1 MTAAWLYCD
10 PYIMHTSPHTMGV
23 EYVDGEEWIAF
34 RVKAPATS
42 TYTVKEMTGCT
53 FSNGSKQI
61 DVYVFPYGETEK
73 TVFSEGNADTYG
85 TKIEPFALAGS
96 LLYAE
101 RIGAKAFSA
110 LGISNDK
117 KVASANYYGTTTNTR
132 GIAGLSGTSEFA
144 LEEDKEYVLIFNAKQ
159 TGVMHISNLTLEYV
173 KPTGVLTSIEA
184 ELDGV
189 TVGSELSPKV
199 TWYSESK
206 KIDGS
211 DGEVSIDVVEDSE
224 NILLKAE
231 DGRVFA
237 IGEGSAT
244 VKVTGTLKGKSKSVE
259 VPITVSAQNA
269 DDGIKDIAITL
280 TDAVIGAG
288 EYSSIYSI
296 SAKDMQGNAADLS
309 DAYIKYSADGESANI
324 VEVTDNGS
332 FKGLSEG
339 VAEIK
344 AYIIANNGIA
354 EKTFTLTVD
363 NTQKITAAYLYTDTE
378 LRVGEQLDITVR
390 LELANRKLIAG
401 GKIVGF
407 EIVDESET
415 GVMVLTENGLSAI
428 AKKEGSANVRAK
440 VIVRGNEYYTDTVKI
455 TVEGAV
461 PEYPSSFRI
470 DFRQGTVE
478 GDTYEYINDILTYSP
493 SRNWIFH
500 EFTDFFSERYERIWM
515 PLKTGKYS
523 QVLWQ
528 KPGKGYLAFK
538 VKFPTAGTYKIDSVS
553 SDNSR
558 AAKIGLY
565 IIPVNKDN
573 TANLE
578 KLLVNTSEY
587 YVSSVDY
594 YYKDYTPLKNDVE
607 HSFGKKNIP
616 EAGEYYVVLKN
627 ELGKSNSLVSS
638 YGDALYPIYYS
649 FVNENAMNRAELV
662 SDKTTL
668 EINETTT
675 LVPKLFD
682 SNENVID
689 YTPESITSIAYSSDD
704 VNVVTVAND
713 GTITANNEGSTTV
726 RATIVRD
733 GNTVNTS
740 IAISVTDSS
749 GIDTTKGITV
759 SADNNIYVY
768 GSTKIELSAVMNSGR
783 KLKIPSEYVTY
794 TLSSGAEDIADVSD
808 DGTVTGKAV
817 GTVTITPVID
827 SAYLASKQAEGI
839 TVSPVEVSVSWD
851 ATVNPAV
858 YTLEMRE
865 NAKNNVSKY
874 DWAKKERD
882 AAVKK
887 AEKYVENVELMYSLI
902 APEGLPRYYHAS
914 HVNDPLNIYC
924 RYCGEYVGSYSW
936 KVDPITHPWKVQCDR
951 CRRWFPSNDFESFY
965 ELGILEDK
973 SWSYAESLTEH
984 HKMFVCADGEN
995 CTCSHPGGNP
1005 GSDSWWNKR
1014 GTAEWYEFYG
1024 YGVVGGYLNNDYYAE
1039 VDEELGIKGWGV
1051 DDGFGYLQPY
1061 VSDTNKKG
1069 YHTSY
1074 YEGANGNAWYK
1085 TSGLSGP
1092 VRHNY
1097 IAYYLHEGLW
1107 YGAGETEG
1115 SGMVRNGLD
1124 ALRDAF
1130 LYTGEAKYARAGAI
1144 LLDRIADVY
1153 PDFDWYGWTDWRG
1166 NNYRGAIVDPVW
1178 STTMSDSLTRAYDAF
1193 LPIYNDP
1200 YVINFLS
1207 SKGAIYKASE
1217 DGTLMRDGDGNLI
1230 PVNLKNSPGALRRHI
1245 EDNILIKSFEYA
1257 KTGSIA
1263 GNIGTAQK
1271 SVMHAALAL
1280 NRQPET
1286 GEMLDWIMRMG
1297 EMYNTGP
1304 EQEKPI
1310 SGGAILAKLIDEVNR
1325 DGSGS
1330 ENAAGYNN
1338 IWVAYF
1344 IDIADKLASYDGY
1357 EGVNLFENAKYRK
1370 MFLAQAR
1377 LLLGGYY
1384 TAQIGDYGSVGSK
1397 GMALYPDESLVAFK
1411 HTGDRLLARALYF
1424 YNGNTAEGL
1433 RGTIFDKDPEKITRD
1448 IEKIVEEDGNFAL
1461 DSDMMT
1467 GFGFA
1472 ALRDGAKYNS
1482 VSSQTADNTT
1492 RDFAVYFGSNNGHG
1506 HVDTLNL
1513 FISAFG
1519 LNLAPDFGYPEF
1531 TGSDPNRMQ
1540 WIHTTLSHNTV
1551 VVDEKEQAAV
1561 SNPGVP
1567 YHFDDAGRVKL
1578 MDIDASKVYKNCDEY
1593 RRTVIMVEADDK
1605 VSYGVDFFHVL
1616 GGNDHL
1622 YSFHSQSDD
1631 ITPVSG
1637 LEDMKEQPTYE
1648 AENGDLIGTYAGP
1661 DVKYGPDPN
1670 KVGSEK
1676 YPKGYTWLK
1685 DVRTFGT
1692 IEKDFTVEYKVKD
1705 WRKALSEK
1713 KDIRLRVTMLGEEAM
1728 DEVSFA
1734 TALPQFAD
1742 SASNKDVSI
1751 DYMLVRRRGVNLDT
1765 TFTTV
1770 FEPYEEGN
1778 KYIEKIER
1786 VSMERSLSD
1795 KPGMNDSFGAVK
1807 VTLKNGRVDYV
1818 IYSTNQEV
1826 SYVVDEKISFSGFA
1840 GVISFDA
1847 DGNVIYR
1854 YLNDGKVLGLISDAA
1869 EESVP
1874 AYTGV
1879 VSSFTKELSSE
1890 NYITFV
1896 PDEGQT
1902 VNTGDL
1908 AGRYVYIEND
1918 KVQNG
1923 AYKIES
1929 AAESDGKVE
1938 LYIGDVSTIRN
1949 FVDPYN
1955 MDLGY
1960 AYNIAEGQTLR
1971 IPLTS
1976 VEDTA
1981 PVVENPG
1988 DMSATAGSMMTI
2000 QISAESP
2007 AGKDITFI
2015 GTSLPR
2021 GASLD
2026 EATGK
2031 ITWKPGSSQVGENHV
2046 AVTASDRVFET
2057 TVHFTINVY
2066 GSTSGTPSGNTGN
2079 TGNTGNAGNTGN
2091 TGGTTGGTTGG
2102 NTGTTTPETPSTD
2115 EKVRFTDLGAYPWAA
2130 DAINAL
2136 ADEGIIKGTSE
2147 TTYSPAKNI
2156 TRADF
2161 ALLLVRAFE
2170 KTSDNTENFSDV
2182 SASDYFAKELAIARN
2197 TGLVGGIGDN
2207 KFAPR
2212 SYIKRC
2218 DMMLMVYRVLSESE
2232 TFVGRAAP
2240 GTPDYPDF
2248 DTVPEYAREAVSALI
2263 GAGLV
2268 NGKGDKIAPNDFTTR
2283 AEVAVLL
2290 ERVLEFVKK

>member
-1 MTAAWLYCD
+1 M
-10 PYIMHTSPHTMGV
+10 
-23 EYVDGEEWIAF
+23 
-34 RVKAPATS
+34 
-42 TYTVKEMTGCT
+42 
-53 FSNGSKQI
+53 
-61 DVYVFPYGETEK
+61 
-73 TVFSEGNADTYG
+73 
-85 TKIEPFALAGS
+85 
-96 LLYAE
+96 
-101 RIGAKAFSA
+101 
-110 LGISNDK
+110 
-117 KVASANYYGTTTNTR
+117 
-132 GIAGLSGTSEFA
+132 
-144 LEEDKEYVLIFNAKQ
+144 
-159 TGVMHISNLTLEYV
+159 
-173 KPTGVLTSIEA
+173 
-184 ELDGV
+184 
-189 TVGSELSPKV
+189 TVG
-199 TWYSESK
+199 
-206 KIDGS
+206 
-211 DGEVSIDVVEDSE
+211 
-224 NILLKAE
+224 
-231 DGRVFA
+231 
-237 IGEGSAT
+237 
-244 VKVTGTLKGKSKSVE
+244 
-259 VPITVSAQNA
+259 
-269 DDGIKDIAITL
+269 
-280 TDAVIGAG
+280 
-288 EYSSIYSI
+288 
-296 SAKDMQGNAADLS
+296 
-309 DAYIKYSADGESANI
+309 
-324 VEVTDNGS
+324 
-332 FKGLSEG
+332 
-339 VAEIK
+339 
-344 AYIIANNGIA
+344 
-354 EKTFTLTVD
+354 
-363 NTQKITAAYLYTDTE
+363 
-378 LRVGEQLDITVR
+378 
-390 LELANRKLIAG
+390 
-401 GKIVGF
+401 
-407 EIVDESET
+407 
-415 GVMVLTENGLSAI
+415 
-428 AKKEGSANVRAK
+428 
-440 VIVRGNEYYTDTVKI
+440 
-455 TVEGAV
+455 
-461 PEYPSSFRI
+461 
-470 DFRQGTVE
+470 
-478 GDTYEYINDILTYSP
+478 
-493 SRNWIFH
+493 
-500 EFTDFFSERYERIWM
+500 
-515 PLKTGKYS
+515 
-523 QVLWQ
+523 
-528 KPGKGYLAFK
+528 
-538 VKFPTAGTYKIDSVS
+538 
-553 SDNSR
+553 
-558 AAKIGLY
+558 
-565 IIPVNKDN
+565 
-573 TANLE
+573 
-578 KLLVNTSEY
+578 
-587 YVSSVDY
+587 
-594 YYKDYTPLKNDVE
+594 
-607 HSFGKKNIP
+607 
-616 EAGEYYVVLKN
+616 
-627 ELGKSNSLVSS
+627 
-638 YGDALYPIYYS
+638 
-649 FVNENAMNRAELV
+649 
-662 SDKTTL
+662 
-668 EINETTT
+668 
-675 LVPKLFD
+675 
-682 SNENVID
+682 
-689 YTPESITSIAYSSDD
+689 
-704 VNVVTVAND
+704 
-713 GTITANNEGSTTV
+713 
-726 RATIVRD
+726 
-733 GNTVNTS
+733 
-740 IAISVTDSS
+740 
-749 GIDTTKGITV
+749 
-759 SADNNIYVY
+759 
-768 GSTKIELSAVMNSGR
+768 
-783 KLKIPSEYVTY
+783 
-794 TLSSGAEDIADVSD
+794 
-808 DGTVTGKAV
+808 
-817 GTVTITPVID
+817 
-827 SAYLASKQAEGI
+827 
-839 TVSPVEVSVSWD
+839 
-851 ATVNPAV
+851 
-858 YTLEMRE
+858 
-865 NAKNNVSKY
+865 
-874 DWAKKERD
+874 
-882 AAVKK
+882 
-887 AEKYVENVELMYSLI
+887 
-902 APEGLPRYYHAS
+902 
-914 HVNDPLNIYC
+914 
-924 RYCGEYVGSYSW
+924 
-936 KVDPITHPWKVQCDR
+936 
-951 CRRWFPSNDFESFY
+951 
-965 ELGILEDK
+965 
-973 SWSYAESLTEH
+973 
-984 HKMFVCADGEN
+984 
-995 CTCSHPGGNP
+995 
-1005 GSDSWWNKR
+1005 
-1014 GTAEWYEFYG
+1014 
-1024 YGVVGGYLNNDYYAE
+1024 
-1039 VDEELGIKGWGV
+1039 
-1051 DDGFGYLQPY
+1051 
-1061 VSDTNKKG
+1061 
-1069 YHTSY
+1069 
-1074 YEGANGNAWYK
+1074 
-1085 TSGLSGP
+1085 
-1092 VRHNY
+1092 
-1097 IAYYLHEGLW
+1097 
-1107 YGAGETEG
+1107 
-1115 SGMVRNGLD
+1115 
-1124 ALRDAF
+1124 
-1130 LYTGEAKYARAGAI
+1130 
-1144 LLDRIADVY
+1144 
-1153 PDFDWYGWTDWRG
+1153 
-1166 NNYRGAIVDPVW
+1166 
-1178 STTMSDSLTRAYDAF
+1178 
-1193 LPIYNDP
+1193 
-1200 YVINFLS
+1200 
-1207 SKGAIYKASE
+1207 
-1217 DGTLMRDGDGNLI
+1217 
-1230 PVNLKNSPGALRRHI
+1230 
-1245 EDNILIKSFEYA
+1245 
-1257 KTGSIA
+1257 
-1263 GNIGTAQK
+1263 
-1271 SVMHAALAL
+1271 
-1280 NRQPET
+1280 
-1286 GEMLDWIMRMG
+1286 
-1297 EMYNTGP
+1297 
-1304 EQEKPI
+1304 
-1310 SGGAILAKLIDEVNR
+1310 
-1325 DGSGS
+1325 
-1330 ENAAGYNN
+1330 
-1338 IWVAYF
+1338 
-1344 IDIADKLASYDGY
+1344 
-1357 EGVNLFENAKYRK
+1357 
-1370 MFLAQAR
+1370 
-1377 LLLGGYY
+1377 
-1384 TAQIGDYGSVGSK
+1384 
-1397 GMALYPDESLVAFK
+1397 
-1411 HTGDRLLARALYF
+1411 
-1424 YNGNTAEGL
+1424 
-1433 RGTIFDKDPEKITRD
+1433 
-1448 IEKIVEEDGNFAL
+1448 
-1461 DSDMMT
+1461 
-1467 GFGFA
+1467 
-1472 ALRDGAKYNS
+1472 
-1482 VSSQTADNTT
+1482 
-1492 RDFAVYFGSNNGHG
+1492 YFGSNNGHG
-1506 HVDTLNL
+1506 HYDTLNL
-1513 FISAFG
+1513 FMSAFG
-1519 LNLAPDFGYPEF
+1519 LNIAPDFGYPEF

-1605 VSYGVDFFHVL
+1605 VSYGVDFFHIL
-1616 GGNDHL
+1616 GGDDHL

-2046 AVTASDRVFET
+2046 AVTASDGVFET
-2057 TVHFTINVY
+2057 TVHFSVNVY

-2115 EKVRFTDLGAYPWAA
+2115 EKVRFTDLGAHAWAA
-2130 DAINAL
+2130 NAINAL
-2136 ADEGIIKGTSE
+2136 ADAGIIKGTSE
-2147 TTYSPAKNI
+2147 TTYSPANNI

-2212 SYIKRC
+2212 SFIKRC